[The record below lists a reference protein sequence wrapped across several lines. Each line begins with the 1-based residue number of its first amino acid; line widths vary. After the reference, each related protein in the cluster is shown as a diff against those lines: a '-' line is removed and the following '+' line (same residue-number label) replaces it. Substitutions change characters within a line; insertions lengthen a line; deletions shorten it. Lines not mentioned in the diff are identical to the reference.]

1 MAAMKEVLADL
12 WRAYGE
18 FVFYLLAAVFLVCSV
33 IAMLIE
39 IAH

>member
-1 MAAMKEVLADL
+1 MKEVLADL